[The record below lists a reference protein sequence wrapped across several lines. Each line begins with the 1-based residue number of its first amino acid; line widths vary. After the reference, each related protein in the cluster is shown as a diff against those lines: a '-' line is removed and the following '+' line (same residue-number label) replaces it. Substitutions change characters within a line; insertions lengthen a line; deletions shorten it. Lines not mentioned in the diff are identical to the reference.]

1 MDVTAMRRGTQQFMD
16 GIGILGYDNVE
27 TVASKLDRIDRMRFQ
42 YPWASDPAR
51 RCMLGSMPS
60 MTQIQDI
67 VELARKYDR
76 GAGVS
81 EDQWNSEV
89 QNPLLK
95 LAHST
100 SKHWRTL
107 HICNV

>member
-1 MDVTAMRRGTQQFMD
+1 MRRGTQQFMD
-16 GIGILGYDNVE
+16 GIGILGYDNVDA
-27 TVASKLDRIDRMRFQ
+27 VASELDRIDRIRFQ
-42 YPWASDPAR
+42 YPWASDPAQ
-51 RCMLGSMPS
+51 RCMFGSMPS

-67 VELARKYDR
+67 VEFARKYDR